1 MLATQHYPFSR
12 HYQIYQNKLITIISP
27 YTGEHFK
34 IELSGEEGEFR
45 DLLAALLNIDP
56 SYIKGLKDTFGNYYT
71 ISCALKDPYI
81 FANGNNLFSL
91 VLNLSNNNFNKYKQ
105 LTNSYNKNLLYNIN
119 NNYHNRTE
127 YNEIYIGNRK
137 NNKLIE
143 DNYNSKNKKQIKNYT
158 SLIKKLIPAIN
169 RNFREEE
176 DFQFEPHSTYL
187 DEWSL
192 SQRNKYQKML
202 EKYKHKF
209 NKEQMNILRELLN
222 MENITIINYF
232 KVYEK
237 SKNKKDFL
245 KNLTNLSKKYQ
256 KKLKK
261 VSESEEESEETISED
276 EKDKKTKKNKKHNK
290 NKSFSE
296 SEESS
301 SSHPPP
307 KKEKKGHRHKKK
319 NSSSENDNNSKT
331 SNKSNEESENE
342 EENEESEEESEEK
355 QHNFPIKCSDLAE
368 LINTIKGELDD
379 KIDISCL
386 FSNDI
391 DFIKKTETQK
401 MQLIKDEFE
410 IKDFTLT
417 ENSFELIK
425 KYYEN
430 ILNKVIMKDLSKE
443 EKKTLLK
450 LIKKKNK
457 SIRLRFKALLRHNN
471 YEYLITDIK
480 ECLKDQLKKK
490 KHKNESD
497 GDEHQINLEE
507 KESMSINSNS
517 NSNNDNEGEEYLMGD
532 SSKSI
537 RKNERMAKNYKKNK
551 KGTHK
556 TKSKDEKSASQ
567 IKLFQMED
575 SSADVVYLA
584 GILPENSISRGF

>member
-1 MLATQHYPFSR
+1 MLATQHHPFPR
-12 HYQIYQNKLITIISP
+12 HYQMFQNKIITIISP

-45 DLLAALLNIDP
+45 ELLATLLNMDP

-105 LTNSYNKNLLYNIN
+105 LTNPYNKNLLYNIN

-137 NNKLIE
+137 NNKLID
-143 DNYNSKNKKQIKNYT
+143 DNYNYKNKKQIKNYS

-169 RNFREEE
+169 RNFKEE
-176 DFQFEPHSTYL
+176 DDYQYDPDSTYF

-192 SQRNKYQKML
+192 GQRSKYQKML

-209 NKEQMNILRELLN
+209 NKEQMNILRELIN

-232 KVYEK
+232 KIYEK
-237 SKNKKDFL
+237 SKDKKDFL

-261 VSESEEESEETISED
+261 ISESESEENISDD
-276 EKDKKTKKNKKHNK
+276 EKGKDKKSKRNKKHNK

-301 SSHPPP
+301 SSSHPPP
-307 KKEKKGHRHKKK
+307 KNAKKGHHHHKKH
-319 NSSSENDNNSKT
+319 SSSESENNSNT
-331 SNKSNEESENE
+331 NNKSNEESENNE
-342 EENEESEEESEEK
+342 EEEESEEESEEK
-355 QHNFPIKCSDLAE
+355 KHNFPIKCSNLAE
-368 LINTIKGELDD
+368 LINTIKEELDD
-379 KIDISCL
+379 KIDIYCL

-391 DFIKKTETQK
+391 EFIKKTETQK
-401 MQLIKDEFE
+401 MQLIKDEFD

-425 KYYEN
+425 KYYDN

-443 EKKTLLK
+443 EKKNF
-450 LIKKKNK
+450 IKINQ
-457 SIRLRFKALLRHNN
+457 
-471 YEYLITDIK
+471 K
-480 ECLKDQLKKK
+480 EK
-490 KHKNESD
+490 
-497 GDEHQINLEE
+497 
-507 KESMSINSNS
+507 
-517 NSNNDNEGEEYLMGD
+517 
-532 SSKSI
+532 
-537 RKNERMAKNYKKNK
+537 
-551 KGTHK
+551 
-556 TKSKDEKSASQ
+556 
-567 IKLFQMED
+567 
-575 SSADVVYLA
+575 
-584 GILPENSISRGF
+584 